1 MAVLMQTV
9 GGAGYVPP
17 DSLFAVLGTHAA
29 AASVAL
35 ERLQKIQ
42 GMRFYCIRVDN
53 AADTETVTVNGVVA
67 CAFQPL
73 IPSTDRG
80 SAFVSAPGTITFSV
94 AAGTI
99 DGYLWC
105 WCKAR

>member
-1 MAVLMQTV
+1 MAALMRTV

-17 DSLFAVLGTHAA
+17 DAVFAVLGTHAA
-29 AASVAL
+29 GASVAL
-35 ERLQKIQ
+35 ERLQKTQ
-42 GMRFYCIRVDN
+42 GMGFQCVRVDN
-53 AADTETVTVNGVVA
+53 AADTETVTVRGVIA

-80 SAFVSAPGTITFSV
+80 TAFVSAPDTITFSV

-105 WCKAR
+105 WIRAR